1 MNDTNWEGWY
11 RQLLAAVALLA
22 APAPD
27 QVAWLEKHAVPVDEI
42 ALNFDDS
49 AVMARQLGN
58 EGWLTPEALSELARI
73 DDLLNHLT
81 ADEGSTTWT
90 AQGLRTHAL
99 WEQVRQEA
107 DRFLRAQGETERALP
122 LAEII
127 R

>member
-58 EGWLTPEALSELARI
+58 EGWLTPRHCPNSHA
-73 DDLLNHLT
+73 
-81 ADEGSTTWT
+81 STTCST
-90 AQGLRTHAL
+90 T
-99 WEQVRQEA
+99 
-107 DRFLRAQGETERALP
+107 
-122 LAEII
+122 
-127 R
+127 